1 MVAVINAPAT
11 GNTLDAYKAAAM
23 GFTGTSGAPAQM
35 FGGQLRAGALRNN
48 DNNNKKNNGTATG
61 SHSSRTHTKTRSPT
75 KTASVASGGV
85 SASATATNSGVVAS
99 QTAIAEAAY
108 LPGAAGGVVAL
119 FAGVA
124 AAVAIL

>member
-1 MVAVINAPAT
+1 MVAVINGPET

-23 GFTGTSGAPAQM
+23 SFTGNSETPAQM
-35 FGGQLRAGALRNN
+35 FGGELKAAAVRNN
-48 DNNNKKNNGTATG
+48 NNNHKNNGTMTG
-61 SHSSRTHTKTRSPT
+61 SHSSRPHTKTRAPT
-75 KTASVASGGV
+75 KTASLASGGV
-85 SASATATNSGVVAS
+85 SASATATNSGSVAS

-124 AAVAIL
+124 AAVAVM